1 MIAKKLREALE
12 EAAGIMA
19 AAGAKAQSKALQRFV
34 EVFKGQDDKPVS
46 QLMADLRRRL
56 HEEPAVDL
64 YIERL
69 VRAGVDKEAFDSVL
83 AEISKDRGI
92 RKEQANAI
100 ARKYTEGSATWPTK
114 ARAVKEIKASFAE
127 RALDAVKMRQVDKA
141 SRF

>member
-1 MIAKKLREALE
+1 MMGRKLREALE

-19 AAGAKAQSKALQRFV
+19 AAGAKAQSRALQRFV
-34 EVFKGQDDKPVS
+34 EVFKGQDDQPVS
-46 QLMADLRRRL
+46 QMADLQRRL
-56 HEEPAVDL
+56 HMGPAVDR

-69 VRAGVDKEAFDSVL
+69 VGAGVDKKAFDSVL
-83 AEISKDRGI
+83 AGISKDRDI
-92 RKEQANAI
+92 RKDEANAI
-100 ARKYTEGSATWPTK
+100 ACKYTEGSATWPTK

>member
-1 MIAKKLREALE
+1 MIGRKLREALE
-12 EAAGIMA
+12 EAAGIVA
-19 AAGAKAQSKALQRFV
+19 AAGAKVQSRALQRFV
-34 EVFKGQDDKPVS
+34 EVFKGQDDQPVS

-56 HEEPAVDL
+56 HMEPAVDR

-69 VRAGVDKEAFDSVL
+69 VGAGVDKKAFDSVL
-83 AEISKDRGI
+83 SELSKDRDI
-92 RKEQANAI
+92 RKDQANAI

-114 ARAVKEIKASFAE
+114 ARALKEIKASFAE

>member
-1 MIAKKLREALE
+1 MMGRKLREALE

-19 AAGAKAQSKALQRFV
+19 AAGAKAQFRALQRFV
-34 EVFKGQDDKPVS
+34 EVFKGQDDWPVS
-46 QLMADLRRRL
+46 QLMADLQRRL
-56 HEEPAVDL
+56 HMEPAVDR

-69 VRAGVDKEAFDSVL
+69 VGAGVDKKAFDSVL
-83 AEISKDRGI
+83 AEISKDRDI
-92 RKEQANAI
+92 RKDQANAI
-100 ARKYTEGSATWPTK
+100 TRKYTEGSATWSTK

>member
-19 AAGAKAQSKALQRFV
+19 AAGAEAQSMALQRFV
-34 EVFKGQDDKPVS
+34 EVFKGQDDHAVS

-56 HEEPAVDL
+56 HTEPAGDR

-69 VRAGVDKEAFDSVL
+69 VGAGVDKKAFDSVL
-83 AEISKDRGI
+83 AEISKDKDI
-92 RKEQANAI
+92 RKDQANAI

-114 ARAVKEIKASFAE
+114 ARALKEIKASFAE